1 MPRKTPFSG
10 KAKKQQLQDK
20 RQRKP
25 VFDVPGKAIITV
37 GSFLSY
43 LFKDFFT

>member
-25 VFDVPGKAIITV
+25 VFDVPGKAIIITV
-37 GSFLSY
+37 VLK
-43 LFKDFFT
+43 LFF